1 MRAIRFHG
9 NQDIRLDQIPVA
21 KVGPDQVKLA
31 PEWCGLCGSGISQRS
46 GLILDLHEYL
56 EGPHYSPAGPHPIT
70 KEDLPRT
77 FGHEFAGLVPV
88 FGVNYRNGVGGGE
101 ECDGY

>member
-31 PEWCGLCGSGISQRS
+31 PEWCGLCGSGI
-46 GLILDLHEYL
+46 
-56 EGPHYSPAGPHPIT
+56 
-70 KEDLPRT
+70 PRHNP
-77 FGHEFAGLVPV
+77 F
-88 FGVNYRNGVGGGE
+88 
-101 ECDGY
+101 